1 MRILFLG
8 DIVSRLGRKAVRK
21 FLPKLRKAD
30 NVDLAIGNVENL
42 AGGRG
47 ATKETIEEVLSFG
60 LDYCT
65 SGDHIFALSS
75 FRNQIDSLP
84 VLRPAN
90 YPQDVPGKGYAILDL
105 GSQQILLI
113 NLLGLSVGRENV
125 NCPFRAADKIV
136 SEKGDQAAAIVVDFH
151 SENTSERRALGF
163 YLDGRVSAVLGT
175 HSHIPTADAQ
185 ILPQG
190 SAYVSDV
197 GMCGPLNSVLG
208 VEKEI
213 IIERF
218 KYPYHR
224 RFEWVKS
231 GPAKLNSVL
240 IDIGKDGLAQK
251 IERRDKFLFEET

>member
-1 MRILFLG
+1 M
-8 DIVSRLGRKAVRK
+8 
-21 FLPKLRKAD
+21 PNLRKVD

-47 ATKETIEEVLSFG
+47 VTRETVEEVLSSG

-65 SGDHIFALSS
+65 SGDHIFAIST
-75 FRNQIDSLP
+75 FRNEIESLP

-90 YPQDVPGKGYAILDL
+90 YPSDVPGKGFAVLDL
-105 GSQQILLI
+105 GSQKVLLI
-113 NLLGLSVGRENV
+113 NLLGLSVGEENI
-125 NCPFRAADKIV
+125 NCPFRTADEIISQHRKNV
-136 SEKGDQAAAIVVDFH
+136 SAIIVDFH
-151 SENTSERRALGF
+151 AENTSERRALGF

-197 GMCGPLNSVLG
+197 GMCGPRDSVLG
-208 VEKEI
+208 VKKEI

-218 KYPYHR
+218 KYPYYQ
-224 RFEWVKS
+224 RFEWVKK

-240 IDIGKDGLAQK
+240 VKIGKNGLAESIK
-251 IERRDKFLFEET
+251 RVDKDLV